1 VWNVLGL
8 VLIAPGLIWLGW
20 CVYLHF
26 ARSAS
31 RVEVAAAAPPYLLT
45 DGPYRWSRNPMYVA
59 GMAIWTGMAVFYGS
73 IPILIVGVLFWS
85 AVVFLAVPYEERHL
99 RARRWHTT
107 DTVALPR
114 WLGSGR
120 SKRWMTRALNKR
132 SESAAQAPGSK
143 LESVT
148 LA

>member
-85 AVVFLAVPYEERHL
+85 AVVLLAVPYEERHL
-99 RARRWHTT
+99 RARLGEAYDRYSRS
-107 DTVALPR
+107 VPR
-114 WLGSGR
+114 WLGSREKIEEMDDAGIEQAQR
-120 SKRWMTRALNKR
+120 VS
-132 SESAAQAPGSK
+132 SADA
-143 LESVT
+143 
-148 LA
+148 